1 MYIKLDHLTKQYGAT
16 SVLDEINAQIEEGEF
31 FVLVGPSGS
40 GKSTLLR
47 IIAGL
52 IPATSGDVYFDNQ
65 KVTDLPPKER
75 HLAMVFQNYALL
87 PFMSVAE
94 NIRFG
99 LHNLQLDATEEAKRV
114 NDALAMVQLTELRD
128 RKPKELSG
136 GQQQRVAL
144 ARAIATKASLVLMDE
159 PLSNLDA

>member
-65 KVTDLPPKER
+65 KATDLPPKDR
-75 HLAMVFQNYALL
+75 RLAMVFQN
-87 PFMSVAE
+87 
-94 NIRFG
+94 
-99 LHNLQLDATEEAKRV
+99 
-114 NDALAMVQLTELRD
+114 
-128 RKPKELSG
+128 
-136 GQQQRVAL
+136 
-144 ARAIATKASLVLMDE
+144 
-159 PLSNLDA
+159 